1 MTAKLNIAKL
11 SVLIAVLSA
20 AVLVL
25 GACSIPNSSLEDAK
39 WFLESYGEQNN
50 MITVIEGS
58 EITVTFD
65 STQEEVSGSAGCNI
79 YFAGYEVSG
88 NELAVFEMAYTEMA
102 CISPEGIMEQE
113 QEYLSLLANA
123 QSFEIDG
130 ATLIISCSGGRQLY
144 FTTANK

>member
-1 MTAKLNIAKL
+1 MTKLNIVKL

-50 MITVIEGS
+50 MITVIESS

-65 STQEEVSGSAGCNI
+65 SAQSEVGGSAGCNT

-88 NELAVFEMAYTEMA
+88 NELAIFEMAYTEMA

-113 QEYLSLLANA
+113 QEYLSLLASA

-130 ATLIISCSGGRQLY
+130 ATLIISCFGGQQLY
-144 FTTANK
+144 FTTAAK

>member
-1 MTAKLNIAKL
+1 MVTKLKVAKL

-20 AVLVL
+20 AVLAL
-25 GACSIPNSSLEDAK
+25 GACSIPNSSLEDVK

-58 EITVTFD
+58 EITATFD
-65 STQEEVSGSAGCNI
+65 STQSEVGGSAGCNT

-88 NELAVFEMAYTEMA
+88 NELAIFEMVYTEMA
-102 CISPEGIMEQE
+102 CISPEGIMDQE

-123 QSFEIDG
+123 QSFGIDG
-130 ATLIISCSGGRQLY
+130 ATLIISCSGGQQLY